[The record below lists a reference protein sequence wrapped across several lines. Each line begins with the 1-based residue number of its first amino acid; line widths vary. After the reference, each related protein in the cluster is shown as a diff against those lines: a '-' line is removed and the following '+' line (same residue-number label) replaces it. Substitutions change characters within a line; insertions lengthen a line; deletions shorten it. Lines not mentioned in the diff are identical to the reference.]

1 MADDWTT
8 GLEPGFA
15 TAMGKVTNDLNQ
27 QTADQGITWQ
37 PTSGY
42 RSMADQQKLYDAY
55 AQGKAQGKPDSELT
69 KAAPPGQSF
78 HNYGG
83 ALDVMPFRDG
93 KQLSNDEAIP
103 LLQRYAPLEAKKYGV
118 SWGGDFGDMDHFQA
132 APHLGAFLDASGRRN
147 WKGPDT
153 SPVLTP
159 AQPDTSVSPPPPPPP
174 APDTYQAP
182 PANTFEP
189 PVDTPAKTAA
199 AGAGPAPAATGGPLP
214 ALDQAISNASAK
226 YNVPADYLR
235 VTSMIESN
243 GGRNMGPSS
252 TGAKG
257 PFQFVG
263 STARA
268 MGLDDPMDFQQS
280 ADAAARL
287 ALQNKDQLEQILGRT
302 VGWDEVYLA
311 HQQGAGQAATLIGNP
326 DKKAADLVGARAV
339 QVNGGTLD
347 MTGAEFSNKW
357 LSKYRSMAGGNF
369 PALPK
374 PGVVVPPFAHSSA
387 SEATASRFQPWD
399 VISPTLGQPVMSP
412 QEPDYGAPEAPP
424 GGALS
429 DVFSSALRSQEL
441 TSNGDALSMAA
452 SAAVDQR
459 NAAIKEATGVELDNP
474 LSGAH
479 RNAWLIEHNI
489 APNPEYNDR
498 FDEMRRQDYQ
508 TQLGS
513 LAQQYPEKAD
523 IIGANVPIQEW
534 AKAQAP
540 QMMREAM
547 AKEAATYEASGG
559 GVGPW
564 VASAAGRIVGS
575 LRDPI
580 QTEANFAGGAEIKAP
595 YWFGRI
601 ALRGLSDA
609 AAFAGVNLITQAE
622 TQEAHAKAGLPT
634 GLNAEELGM
643 AALTG
648 GLIGAGAGAV
658 AEGVR
663 ALVKP
668 ADVLAMGRGDLPAAA
683 RVADAIPPR
692 VPSTLPATVLSE
704 ALDREARPPSPVEMR
719 TVKPGDPDFDPQ
731 WNAGKPY
738 PKQFTVNLDTP
749 KQGIERFGLVSP
761 EENAQKVRDS
771 IKYAEDPEN
780 KAKPDPPSAALTPP
794 ESQPHLLD
802 EEAPSRSAT
811 TALPLPE
818 MAPGHPASFDYAGK
832 PVHFETLKPGDL
844 STDAETFQYKGGAD
858 YRGVTDR
865 LGGVA
870 QWDPVASGKV
880 VVFEPNDGRLVIA
893 DGHQRLALAQR
904 LEPDSPTP
912 VELNAYVFREADG
925 WTPQDVR
932 AIAAKKNIQEGSGD
946 VLDTARVL
954 RERPDLWDA
963 TLPMSDGKIKQ
974 AQGLA
979 RLSGEAWQMTLNG
992 VVPPNYASAVGR
1004 LVDNTEWHT
1013 AIMGDLARFKPAN
1026 EAQARLVIGDALE
1039 AGSVREVQDS
1049 LFGPQEMTRML
1060 TQERAQTFSDT
1071 LALLRQDKKI
1081 FSVLD
1086 REATRIEGEGNQ
1098 LASEANK
1105 TRASRAAQLEQVL
1118 GTLASRAGPVSAA
1131 LNRWAAQVAAKT
1143 VSKAE
1148 AARGF
1153 AEELVEL
1160 ANKEGLRIEPRETEV
1175 APPAMPAET
1184 PAERA
1189 AQTEALRQAHT
1200 AGEVPER
1207 APGEAT
1213 EKTPAGE
1220 QRLIPGVE
1228 PVSERQRLEAE
1239 AAKPLVG
1246 GEAAPAEGG
1255 LFDEGARAQTDLLDR
1270 VPIERPDGSLDSI
1283 NREDAMREEPRE
1295 SELANL
1301 VRACKP

>member
-15 TAMGKVTNDLNQ
+15 ATMGKVTTDLNQ

-118 SWGGDFGDMDHFQA
+118 TWGGDFGDMDHFQA
-132 APHLGAFLDASGRRN
+132 GPKLGAFLDASGRRN

-159 AQPDTSVSPPPPPPP
+159 PDTSTVTSPPPPPPQ
-174 APDTYQAP
+174 PDTYQPP

-199 AGAGPAPAATGGPLP
+199 VGAGPRPLDTGGPLP

-257 PFQFVG
+257 AFQFVG

-287 ALQNKDQLEQILGRT
+287 ALYNKDQLEQILGRK

-311 HQQGAGQAATLIGNP
+311 HQQGAGGAATLLGNP

-339 QVNGGTLD
+339 QVNGGTAD

-374 PGVVVPPFAHSSA
+374 PGVVVPPFEHSSVID
-387 SEATASRFQPWD
+387 ATASKYGPAD
-399 VISPTLGQPVMSP
+399 VLSPTLGQPALSP
-412 QEPDYGAPEAPP
+412 QEPDYGVPPTPP
-424 GGALS
+424 GAIGE
-429 DVFSSALRSQEL
+429 VFGSALRSQEL
-441 TSNGDALSMAA
+441 TMNGDGVAMAA

-508 TQLGS
+508 AQLAS
-513 LAQQYPEKAD
+513 LVQQYPEKAD

-534 AKAQAP
+534 ANAQAP
-540 QMMREAM
+540 RLMREAM
-547 AKEAATYEASGG
+547 AKEASAYEASGG

-564 VASAAGRIVGS
+564 VASAAGHIVGG

-580 QTEANFAGGAEIKAP
+580 QAGAMFFGGPEIKPAS
-595 YWFGRI
+595 WFGRL
-601 ALRGLSDA
+601 ALTALKDTA
-609 AAFAGVNLITQAE
+609 VNAGVDLLTQAE
-622 TQEAHAKAGLPT
+622 TQEVRAKAGQPT

-648 GLIGAGAGAV
+648 ALLGTVVGAGREAAH
-658 AEGVR
+658 

-668 ADVLAMGRGDLPAAA
+668 GDVAAMGRGDLPAAA
-683 RVADAIPPR
+683 RVADAIPAGSQS
-692 VPSTLPATVLSE
+692 VLPATVFSE
-704 ALDREARPPSPVEMR
+704 ALDREARPPSPIEMR
-719 TVKPGDPDFDPQ
+719 TVKPGDPDFDPK

-738 PKQFTVNLDTP
+738 PKQFTVSLDQP

-761 EENAQKVRDS
+761 EEQAQKVRDS
-771 IKYAEDPEN
+771 IKFAEDPEN
-780 KAKPDPPSAALTPP
+780 QPKPDPPSAALTPP
-794 ESQPHLLD
+794 ESQPHLVD
-802 EEAPSRSAT
+802 EEAPSRPAT

-818 MAPGHPASFDYAGK
+818 MAPGHPATFDYAGK

-870 QWDPVASGKV
+870 QWDPLASGKV
-880 VVFEPNDGRLVIA
+880 VVFERNDGRLVIA

-912 VELNAYVFREADG
+912 VELSGYVFREADG

-979 RLSGEAWQMTLNG
+979 RLSGEAWQMAING

-1004 LVDNTEWHT
+1004 LVDNTEWHS
-1013 AIMGDLARFKPAN
+1013 AIMGDLARFKPQN